1 MFLASLRLNF
11 PQSGKEGSHSRH
23 PHLPVV
29 DVPGV
34 DTAEDF
40 ASSMPTACGG
50 SPPLDTLAGAERLPQ
65 ETAVGLE
72 ECNGPTWLLWE
83 SQSTEP
89 KLEVGFWPPGRS
101 EEGGM
106 PGRGD
111 SSGSASEQKVEAGL
125 RVFGGTGGG
134 GWRRVGG
141 AGPRWVGAQG
151 LPQVQQGWAAFIAQ
165 EEERVGS
172 AFAWVAQIPP
182 R

>member
-1 MFLASLRLNF
+1 MFLASLRLNS
-11 PQSGKEGSHSRH
+11 PQSGKEGSLSRH

-106 PGRGD
+106 LDAETALDPPRNRRWRPG
-111 SSGSASEQKVEAGL
+111 SGSSAGQA
-125 RVFGGTGGG
+125 V
-134 GWRRVGG
+134 G
-141 AGPRWVGAQG
+141 AGAVWAGQG
-151 LPQVQQGWAAFIAQ
+151 QDGW
-165 EEERVGS
+165 EHRVCLRFSKAG
-172 AFAWVAQIPP
+172 QHL
-182 R
+182 